1 MRLVMEHRVKPREPR
16 QKVLIDARLRHD
28 CGWSDARIVNLSSR
42 GMLVRVAQ
50 APARGSYVEIY
61 RGPHRIVAR
70 VVWAQQDQF
79 GAQAQDPITVDAIAT
94 GKEAEPPVLANISSD
109 RRFRRRAETAAEKHE
124 RSRRRSR
131 RMEFLAVTAIGC
143 AAAFLAFDT
152 IDEMLSKPLK
162 AVAAALR

>member
-1 MRLVMEHRVKPREPR
+1 MKPRESR

-28 CGWSDARIVNLSSR
+28 RGWSDARIVNLSSR

-70 VVWAQQDQF
+70 VVWAEQDRF
-79 GAQAQDPITVDAIAT
+79 GAQAQDPITVDVITT
-94 GKEAEPPVLANISSD
+94 GNEAAPPVPANVNGD
-109 RRFRRRAETAAEKHE
+109 RRFRRCAETAAEKHE

-143 AAAFLAFDT
+143 AAAILAFDT

-162 AVAAALR
+162 VAAAALR